1 MIIVLLTNGQIY
13 WLHKW
18 EVDDTSFDIGPRS
31 LHLFSPELLL
41 FITTLTMDFD
51 TSNSLSRSRA
61 SKTETFF
68 SNSSAV
74 EILEAVLVGR
84 SAQYRTTAS
93 DDEELLRDVLLQGR
107 YRMAVEVRLGE
118 KNLLV
123 EALEEVRKAS
133 RKFAVAIAN
142 PARSTSPKGQLKK
155 RRKHT

>member
-1 MIIVLLTNGQIY
+1 MGQIY

-41 FITTLTMDFD
+41 FITALTMESV
-51 TSNSLSRSRA
+51 TSNSLSRLRA

-68 SNSSAV
+68 GNFRAV
-74 EILEAVLVGR
+74 KILEAVLIGR
-84 SAQYRTTAS
+84 NGQYRTTAS
-93 DDEELLRDVLLQGR
+93 DDEELLQDLLLQGR

-118 KNLLV
+118 KNLLA
-123 EALEEVRKAS
+123 EALREVRKAS
-133 RKFAVAIAN
+133 RQFAVTIADS
-142 PARSTSPKGQLKK
+142 ARSISPKGEPKK